1 MSGRTAFVLAG
12 GGSLGA
18 VQVGMLKA
26 LTRKGIV
33 PDLLVGS
40 SVGAINAAFF
50 ARLPTP
56 EGLKGLE
63 RIWLGL
69 QSTDVFPFSPLN
81 SLLALLGKRDHL
93 VSPARLEALIK
104 SELQYERIEDAK
116 IPFHVV
122 ATDVLH
128 GTEVCFDRGPLAPA
142 LLASAAIPAVFPT
155 VSIED
160 RYLIDGGVANNTPIS
175 SAVKLGA
182 SRIIVLATGISCA
195 LEKPPRGVV
204 ALAMHALNLL
214 VMRQLLS
221 DIEHFSSHAELIVLP
236 PLCPVTVSSYD
247 FSQTAELMRR
257 SEARTRQWLQ
267 QNGLKSRGAPRE
279 MFAHQHEHGAHGA
292 TL

>member
-33 PDLLVGS
+33 PDLLVGA

-50 ARLPTP
+50 AGLPTS
-56 EGLKGLE
+56 EGVARLE
-63 RIWLGL
+63 RVWLAL
-69 QSTDVFPFSPLN
+69 QSTDVFPFSPVN
-81 SLLALLGKRDHL
+81 SLLAILGKRDHL
-93 VSPARLEALIK
+93 ISAARLQALIE
-104 SELQYERIEDAK
+104 SQLPYDRIEDAQ

-122 ATDVLH
+122 ATDVLE
-128 GTEVCFDRGPLAPA
+128 GTEVCLSRGPLAPA

-155 VSIED
+155 VSIEN
-160 RYLIDGGVANNTPIS
+160 RHLIDGGVANNTPIS
-175 SAVKLGA
+175 CAVKLGA

-195 LEKPPRGVV
+195 LEKPPRGAV
-204 ALAMHALNLL
+204 ALALHAVNLL
-214 VMRQLLS
+214 VMRQLVS

-247 FSQTAELMRR
+247 FSQTAELVHRA
-257 SEARTRQWLQ
+257 EARTRQWLQ
-267 QNGLKSRGAPRE
+267 RSGLQSRGTPGE
-279 MFAHQHEHGAHGA
+279 LLAHRHEHGTH
-292 TL
+292 